1 VTGRTIRAS
10 GVDLGELAKAGMI
23 ERLDARPSPNLTQ
36 RALEKSLLYSEELG
50 IDLATG
56 SDDAYFRWFLASL
69 LFGARI
75 SETTAKNTY
84 LSFVGHGLIRPRR
97 IIEAGWHFLIYPI
110 MREGGYVRYDGRKS
124 TQVLHDCDTLV
135 ADYGGK
141 LRRLHD
147 ATRDARDLEQRLLA
161 FYGVG
166 PVTMNIFLRELR
178 PFWAK
183 ADPDPLPIVVTLANR
198 LSIDLTRYKRKSL
211 TFARVEAGLMR
222 RRRELAAT
230 DEPADARDPG
240 RHVETKAFKVGDHVS
255 WNSEAGRVSG
265 LVVRVHTRDVNYK
278 GYVHHA
284 SKDDPQYEIKS
295 DKTDHIALHKGRALR
310 PLRH

>member
-1 VTGRTIRAS
+1 VTGHTIRAY
-10 GVDLGELAKAGMI
+10 GAAGKPAKAGTI
-23 ERLDARPSPNLTQ
+23 EHLDATPDRNPTQ

-50 IDLATG
+50 IDLASG

-84 LSFVGHGLIRPRR
+84 WSFVGHGLTRPKR
-97 IIEAGWHFLIYPI
+97 IIDAGWDFLIHPI

-135 ADYGGK
+135 AGYGGK

-147 ATRDARDLEQRLLA
+147 AARDARDLEQRLLG

-183 ADPDPLPIVVTLANR
+183 ADPDPLPAVVTLAKR

-211 TFARVEAGLMR
+211 TFARVEAGLIR

-230 DEPADARDPG
+230 GWPADALDPE
-240 RHVETKAFKVGDHVS
+240 RHVAVRAFEVGDHVS

-265 LVVRVHTRDVNYK
+265 LVVRVHTRDVRYK

-295 DKTDHIALHKGRALR
+295 DRTDHIALHKGRALR